1 MKQFNA
7 AHLEV
12 KKTFTEGFTTLPYEC
27 GWADEAIFYIAVE
40 QVQGNNPVL
49 NARVQISPDGIHW
62 ADEGTRF
69 EPMTECGLYFVR
81 VREFGNYLR
90 IATDIAG
97 ECAAFRLLVQI
108 ACKG

>member
-7 AHLEV
+7 VHLEV
-12 KKTFTEGFTTLPYEC
+12 KKTFTESFATLPYEC
-27 GWADEAIFYIAVE
+27 GWADEAIFYILVE
-40 QVQGNNPVL
+40 EVHGNSPVL

-97 ECAAFRLLVQI
+97 EDAAFRLLVQI